1 MEEKILALYSC
12 GMSQRDIAEQ
22 IRELYDAAQRIQKH
36 WHARCQN
43 WDLVRSQLQLMFA
56 DRVAHCALSL

>member
-1 MEEKILALYSC
+1 MMKAIQAVYPKSRL
-12 GMSQRDIAEQ
+12 QRCIV
-22 IRELYDAAQRIQKH
+22 RLAAQRIQKH

>member
-1 MEEKILALYSC
+1 MLY
-12 GMSQRDIAEQ
+12 
-22 IRELYDAAQRIQKH
+22 LAAQRIQKH

-56 DRVAHCALSL
+56 DRVAHCALSLEAVPIDKKVL